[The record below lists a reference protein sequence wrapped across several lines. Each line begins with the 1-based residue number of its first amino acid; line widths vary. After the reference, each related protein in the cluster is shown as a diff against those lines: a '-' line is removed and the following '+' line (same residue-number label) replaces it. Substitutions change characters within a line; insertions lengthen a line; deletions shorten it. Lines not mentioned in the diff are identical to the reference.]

1 VLGIGYSRA
10 TWSVIL
16 VFCGP
21 QLHLTTWTYFLAL
34 AFGPPADAATRMGKL
49 LVMLAEIWPAT
60 AGRLFPGYI
69 RFVLQ
74 QESQSGEPYWPHV
87 LIRRERASTKD
98 PGHVTDRKGGFWL
111 VPAESKSIRFSTGT
125 EAPQG
130 RSRRNHRQLGHLQR
144 PARIL

>member
-1 VLGIGYSRA
+1 MLGIGYSRA

-34 AFGPPADAATRMGKL
+34 AFGPPADAAARMGKL

-69 RFVLQ
+69 RFVFQ

-87 LIRRERASTKD
+87 LNLRCIAEQQRFGRQDASIEKD
-98 PGHVTDRKGGFWL
+98 G
-111 VPAESKSIRFSTGT
+111 
-125 EAPQG
+125 
-130 RSRRNHRQLGHLQR
+130 
-144 PARIL
+144 